1 MSEITIVKD
10 KKPTKIER
18 FLEIRRLLVEI
29 GVPFQLLDFIDGE
42 IELLQKKQA
51 AAAERGNHRE
61 EKNESITNEIYTLMP
76 FDREVTV
83 DEIVRSFNMRR
94 GFDEEEL
101 TNNKII
107 SRIAILVNQG
117 RIIKKQ
123 KRIDGVRKM
132 VYIKP
137 SPQSEHNN
145 NNNDNDTE

>member
-1 MSEITIVKD
+1 
-10 KKPTKIER
+10 
-18 FLEIRRLLVEI
+18 
-29 GVPFQLLDFIDGE
+29 
-42 IELLQKKQA
+42 
-51 AAAERGNHRE
+51 
-61 EKNESITNEIYTLMP
+61 MP

>member
-29 GVPFQLLDFIDGE
+29 GVSFQLLDFIDGE

-51 AAAERGNHRE
+51 AATERGTRRE

-83 DEIVRSFNMRR
+83 DEIVRSFNLRR

-132 VYIKP
+132 VYMKR
-137 SPQSEHNN
+137 SPQSKQ
-145 NNNDNDTE
+145 NNDNDDE